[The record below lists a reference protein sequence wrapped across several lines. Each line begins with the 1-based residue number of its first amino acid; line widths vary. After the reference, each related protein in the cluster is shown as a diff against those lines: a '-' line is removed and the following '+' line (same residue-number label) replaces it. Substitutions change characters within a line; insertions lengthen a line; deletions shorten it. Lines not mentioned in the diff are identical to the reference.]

1 MSQGPVSYQGYSP
14 TEGIE
19 ALHLARSAEL
29 DRKSHLETYLA
40 SRGYHACAD
49 SDDYHSVASPSPPPS
64 PLPQSDERE
73 GFADAQY
80 THQHIA
86 ALVSSNTGQLPKDFR
101 SALMDH
107 TRTGRPLPLSLQTAL
122 SDLGFEERYM
132 FVKSNPKFMARKG
145 LDDLGYKM
153 DFSVDSAFHWL
164 NFMSLSTST
173 WAKFTNLRTL
183 YGTQNLPTPLNE
195 AYERFTFNY
204 VD

>member
-1 MSQGPVSYQGYSP
+1 MSYSP
-14 TEGIE
+14 TGGIE
-19 ALHLARSAEL
+19 ALHLACSAEL
-29 DRKSHLETYLA
+29 DDKSPRRSKSHLETYLA
-40 SRGYHACAD
+40 SRGYQACAD

-64 PLPQSDERE
+64 PPPQSDEGE

-86 ALVSSNTGQLPKDFR
+86 ALVCSNTGQLPKHFCA
-101 SALMDH
+101 ALMDH

-122 SDLGFEERYM
+122 SDLGFEERDM
-132 FVKSNPKFMARKG
+132 FVKSNPKFMAREG

-164 NFMSLSTST
+164 RFMSLSSST
-173 WAKFTNLRTL
+173 WAKFTNLRML
-183 YGTQNLPTPLNE
+183 YGTRNLPTPLIM
-195 AYERFTFNY
+195 ACERWDQAN